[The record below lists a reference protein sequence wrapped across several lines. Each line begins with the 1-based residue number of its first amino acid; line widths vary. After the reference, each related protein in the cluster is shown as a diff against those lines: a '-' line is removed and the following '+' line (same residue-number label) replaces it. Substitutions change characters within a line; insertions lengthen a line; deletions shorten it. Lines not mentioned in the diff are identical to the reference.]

1 MSNSCRLADHFSYA
15 EWKSNRMNVLVSAE
29 LDRAS
34 AERLSSETKRYLDE
48 LKQSSQEMDKMS
60 KWNMQRVKEEV
71 RYWQVM

>member
-1 MSNSCRLADHFSYA
+1 
-15 EWKSNRMNVLVSAE
+15 MNVLVSAE

-71 RYWQVM
+71 RYWQVIV